1 MLFPTSSFSHLH
13 IDRVIIECSF
23 GHSLKSPA
31 DLSYLMRKQHKFKDE
46 KMMIQL
52 RDCTLA
58 VHARNSKIATSEMF
72 TTELKFTTDCL
83 LKWFDKKF
91 KPTNLELSNSARR
104 KYEIE
109 NPIDWLHDRCCI
121 CTFPLKINA
130 TRFDAD
136 SQIMSYV
143 NFNIF
148 KEHKGLK
155 NIFLSEELATTN
167 SLKDLK
173 TYHQTFVNFLK
184 IVIFLQNALSTHENF
199 GDYFSEDLLNFYH
212 NNCAD
217 CSYFEELKKKKKK

>member
-1 MLFPTSSFSHLH
+1 M
-13 IDRVIIECSF
+13 C
-23 GHSLKSPA
+23 
-31 DLSYLMRKQHKFKDE
+31 KQHKFEDE

-52 RDCTLA
+52 KDCALA
-58 VHARNSKIATSEMF
+58 VHARNSKIGTSEMF

-83 LKWFDKKF
+83 LKWFDTKF
-91 KPTNLELSNSARR
+91 KPTNLELSNSAKR

-109 NPIDWLHDRCCI
+109 NPIDWLHDCCCI

-136 SQIMSYV
+136 SQTMSYV

-148 KEHKGLK
+148 KEHKVLK
-155 NIFLSEELATTN
+155 NIFSSEELATTN

-184 IVIFLQNALSTHENF
+184 IVIFLQNALSTHDNF
-199 GDYFSEDLLNFYH
+199 GDYFDEDLLNFYH
-212 NNCAD
+212 NNCAN
-217 CSYFEELKKKKKK
+217 CSFFEELKKKKKKKKK